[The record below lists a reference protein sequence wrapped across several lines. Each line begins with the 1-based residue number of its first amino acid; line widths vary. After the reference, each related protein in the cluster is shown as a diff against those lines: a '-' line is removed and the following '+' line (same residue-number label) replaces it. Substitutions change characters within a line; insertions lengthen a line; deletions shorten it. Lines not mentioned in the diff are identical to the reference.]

1 METMENHGMDAEF
14 NFESALEDYLS
25 TDFGD
30 LEEGTIV
37 KGEIVRVDDD
47 NVLVDV
53 NFKSEGQIPT
63 AEFRDAEGNLVVKVG
78 DRVDVFVAR
87 KNEQEGTI
95 TLSFEKAKRMQLFDQ
110 LEDVQEKNGVIKGRI
125 MRRIKGGYTVDL
137 GGVEAFL
144 PGSHVDLRPVPD
156 MDALVNQEYE
166 FRVLKINRR
175 RSNVIVSRRVLL
187 EEERDTKRAA
197 LLQTLAEDQIV
208 KGKVKN
214 ITEYGVFVDLGGLDG
229 LLHITDMSWKR
240 IRHPREMV
248 QMGQELELKVL
259 SFDKEN
265 QKVSLGLKQLVPDPW
280 QDITARFPEGS
291 HHTGKVTNLVD
302 YGVFVELEPGVEGL
316 VHISEMS
323 WTRKLRHPSQMVH
336 QGDEVEVV
344 ILGVDSEKKRI
355 SLGMKQVKPNPWEL
369 VGERFPEGTVIEG
382 TIKNITEFGMFIGI
396 EDGIDG
402 LIHVSDISW
411 TKKLRHPGEL
421 YKVGDVVQAKVLTV
435 DQENEKFTLG
445 MKQLAEDP
453 WSSVP
458 SRYPVGNIVT
468 GTVTNVTDFGLFVE
482 VEEGIEGLI
491 HVTEL
496 GKKVKSPAELYK
508 EGDSVQAKIIHVSAD
523 ERRLGLS
530 VKQLKDDDERRK
542 PKDYQSG
549 NNEVVTTLGDLLKQ
563 KMDEAN

>member
-187 EEERDTKRAA
+187 EEERDSKRQD
-197 LLQTLAEDQIV
+197 LLQTLAE
-208 KGKVKN
+208 
-214 ITEYGVFVDLGGLDG
+214 
-229 LLHITDMSWKR
+229 
-240 IRHPREMV
+240 
-248 QMGQELELKVL
+248 GQV
-259 SFDKEN
+259 
-265 QKVSLGLKQLVPDPW
+265 
-280 QDITARFPEGS
+280 
-291 HHTGKVTNLVD
+291 
-302 YGVFVELEPGVEGL
+302 
-316 VHISEMS
+316 
-323 WTRKLRHPSQMVH
+323 
-336 QGDEVEVV
+336 
-344 ILGVDSEKKRI
+344 
-355 SLGMKQVKPNPWEL
+355 
-369 VGERFPEGTVIEG
+369 
-382 TIKNITEFGMFIGI
+382 
-396 EDGIDG
+396 
-402 LIHVSDISW
+402 
-411 TKKLRHPGEL
+411 
-421 YKVGDVVQAKVLTV
+421 
-435 DQENEKFTLG
+435 
-445 MKQLAEDP
+445 
-453 WSSVP
+453 
-458 SRYPVGNIVT
+458 VT
-468 GTVTNVTDFGLFVE
+468 G
-482 VEEGIEGLI
+482 
-491 HVTEL
+491 
-496 GKKVKSPAELYK
+496 
-508 EGDSVQAKIIHVSAD
+508 
-523 ERRLGLS
+523 
-530 VKQLKDDDERRK
+530 
-542 PKDYQSG
+542 
-549 NNEVVTTLGDLLKQ
+549 
-563 KMDEAN
+563 